1 MNRDAKNEATQNY
14 VKAYTEKYKI
24 IPDMVGASVY
34 DSFQVLFKVIGEVGT
49 DPVAMRDAIKGLNN
63 FETVTGNLIKYAPSR
78 EAINQFKFKL

>member
-1 MNRDAKNEATQNY
+1 
-14 VKAYTEKYKI
+14 
-24 IPDMVGASVY
+24 MVGASVY

-78 EAINQFKFKL
+78 EAIKPVQIQIVKDGGFHYYGEVEDSDIITPPAVN